1 MEKYFDPFLT
11 QNRTGTGSY
20 GRKQRNAC
28 PANIGKQ
35 LETEPKRLRFFFG
48 TTYGPEGRGF
58 ESLTACQKI
67 RNRKVS
73 GLFVC
78 ISCCFL
84 PLLFSDPNADPNG
97 SG

>member
-1 MEKYFDPFLT
+1 MLLHYGTMTLSDSICCMEKYFDPFLT

-58 ESLTACQKI
+58 ESLTACQK
-67 RNRKVS
+67 
-73 GLFVC
+73 
-78 ISCCFL
+78 
-84 PLLFSDPNADPNG
+84 DPKP
-97 SG
+97 